1 MRTWRVG
8 TLSMGVVLLVTGL
21 GLLYAQINEKLV
33 LDWAAKWWPLIFILL
48 GAEVLW
54 QSWQANKNN
63 IKISYDVL
71 GVFVIIILL
80 GFGLTM
86 EALRETGV
94 IEQCKTS
101 LISRNY
107 DLIHTADS
115 ISVDSALNK
124 VVIEQSE
131 APLEIISGPAD
142 QITASCKAD
151 VTAPS
156 RSQAM
161 QILQQ
166 SQCLQTRRE
175 GDTLFITFASGRPL
189 SSLGS
194 GITDQSNT
202 IYLPDQLQVCIYS
215 GVPDLKIHAAQIN
228 NNWYING
235 VNNTALDL
243 PAASNIQLLAQ
254 TNTPQELQGNAAWA
268 VKEIPPAGTMDPEAE
283 PVRTEGRL
291 ALGSGQFKINISSS
305 GPVSVNVLP

>member
-8 TLSMGVVLLVTGL
+8 TLSMGVTLLITGM
-21 GLLYAQINEKLV
+21 GLLYAQINERLV

-54 QSWQANKNN
+54 QSWLAKKNDAR
-63 IKISYDVL
+63 ISYDVL
-71 GVFVIIILL
+71 GVFIIILLL

-86 EALRETGV
+86 EALRETGI

-101 LISRNY
+101 LVSQNY
-107 DLIHTADS
+107 DLIDNANP
-115 ISVDSALNK
+115 IPVDSGLKK
-124 VVIEQSE
+124 VIIEQSE
-131 APLEIISGPAD
+131 APLEIISGPAEK
-142 QITASCKAD
+142 ISAACKAD

-161 QILQQ
+161 QILKQ
-166 SQCLQTRRE
+166 SQFFHSRRE

-202 IYLPDQLQVCIYS
+202 IYLPEQLQLCIYS
-215 GVPDLKIHAAQIN
+215 GVSDLTIHAANISN
-228 NNWYING
+228 DWYING
-235 VNNTALDL
+235 VYDADLDL
-243 PAASNIQLLAQ
+243 PAASNVQLLAQ
-254 TNTPQELQGNAAWA
+254 TDSPQGLQGNAAWV
-268 VKEIPPAGTMDPEAE
+268 VKEILPAGSADPEAD

-291 ALGSGQFKINISSS
+291 MLGSGQYKINISSS
-305 GPVSVNVLP
+305 GPVSVDVLP